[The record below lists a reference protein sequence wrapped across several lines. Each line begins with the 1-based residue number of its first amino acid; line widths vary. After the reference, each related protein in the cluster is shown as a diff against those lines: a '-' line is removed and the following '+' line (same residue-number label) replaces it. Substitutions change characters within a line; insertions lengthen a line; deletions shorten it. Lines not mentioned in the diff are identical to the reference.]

1 MWTQS
6 HTHILNTSRTS
17 CSALLLCNLLNLLY
31 QSEPTLSRG
40 IILKVIIQTPL
51 SELRDRRIR
60 NEFALGLAETLRMF
74 KKAFGYYPMSPDKN
88 LGANTSNLAR
98 ISLKTMHILEVIQI
112 PKHSEMLNA
121 RKLQSKEIA
130 HSQCDNEGIWRFQ
143 RLFGKYP
150 TLWISRLY
158 SIWESGLKHY
168 INLIYQL
175 PPTVQ
180 IWLSTT
186 VFPPNGYR
194 KKKSFQVLDE
204 IKKALRP
211 IDALWHV

>member
-1 MWTQS
+1 MNAIT
-6 HTHILNTSRTS
+6 HTHTHTFTS
-17 CSALLLCNLLNLLY
+17 CSALLLSNLLNLLY
-31 QSEPTLSRG
+31 QSERTLSCG

-60 NEFALGLAETLRMF
+60 NEFASGLAETLRMF

-98 ISLKTMHILEVIQI
+98 ISLKMMHILEAIQI

-121 RKLQSKEIA
+121 QKLQSKEIV

-150 TLWISRLY
+150 TLWLSHLY
-158 SIWESGLKHY
+158 SIWESGLKHS

-175 PPTVQ
+175 QPTVQ

-186 VFPPNGYR
+186 VFPQMAIER
-194 KKKSFQVLDE
+194 KKSFRFSMG
-204 IKKALRP
+204 LRRYSRP
-211 IDALWHV
+211 TNALWHV